1 MTKNLGAALELL
13 DLGWSVIPCRP
24 DTKRPRI
31 KWKEFQSKLPT
42 EDQVTDWWNKF
53 PNDPIALITGE
64 ISGVVVVDCDNEEAL
79 HAAFDCGMKSHFR
92 AKTKRGHHLYFK
104 HPKDGIRR
112 GPKAG
117 VNSRGADWPRIN
129 GLDFRGDGSYAL
141 VPPSKN
147 YSWDIPQGFSL
158 EPDDFPVWQDW
169 TPSLKQES
177 GDETFSFNDL
187 DLSDVVAMNPIEF
200 ISEWDRTA
208 RYVRETYPST
218 MKIPTGVGN
227 GRNERVMKY
236 ISEQIIEGIFGAD
249 LRVRG
254 YAFMTEFFE
263 EQLQEAEFEATVR
276 SMEESERRNHPDRF
290 DEKGEYIYRKKI
302 EEAKAEE
309 NGNGRH
315 RRLIKMS
322 DAQDLADKSD
332 AREFLVEPWL
342 SPASITQVYGYSGH
356 GKSLFVQNAMASLAS
371 GRKYFGCFEITKPS
385 KVLYLDFEMGMSTI
399 ARRLLEMKQMH
410 GDTQDRLQIW
420 TPFIDNHEMNLRTK
434 EGLLELQ
441 GWVDHVK
448 PDVVVVDTIRTA
460 YPGLMENSADEW
472 AKVNQLAVKLRNS
485 GYAVILVHHS
495 NKPSETGVGR
505 EAGSTNQLTVLET
518 QIRVTQ
524 VYQDEETAK
533 QNAAIFDGS
542 YDRPVWPMLST
553 KLLPDFQLYMVME
566 IRYGKV
572 REWTDSHDRVQWIGL
587 ASNNQTDE
595 RCIVSSASTKQ
606 KAKEMALDGKEPEEI
621 SRALSKPLRVI
632 NDWLEV

>member
-1 MTKNLGAALELL
+1 MNNANLGAALEYL
-13 DLGWSVIPCRP
+13 DMGWSIIPCRP
-24 DTKRPRI
+24 ETKRPRI
-31 KWKEFQSKLPT
+31 KWKAFQDTLPT
-42 EDQVTDWWNKF
+42 EEQVTEWWTKF
-53 PNDPIALITGE
+53 PNDPIALITGA

-79 HAAFDCGMKSHFR
+79 HSAFDAGMKSPFR

-104 HPKDGIRR
+104 HPQDGIR
-112 GPKAG
+112 G

-141 VPPSKN
+141 VPPSTN
-147 YSWDIPQGFSL
+147 YKWDIPRGFDL
-158 EPDDFPVWQDW
+158 DPDEMPIWKDW
-169 TPSLKQES
+169 KPTLKEKTE
-177 GDETFSFNDL
+177 GDFSFNEL
-187 DLSDVVAMNPIEF
+187 DLSDVVAMNPQEF

-208 RYVRETYPST
+208 KYVRETYPST

-236 ISEQIIEGIFGAD
+236 ISEQILEGNFGAE

-290 DEKGEYIYRKKI
+290 DEKGEYIHRKKI
-302 EEAKAEE
+302 EEAKDEA
-309 NGNGRH
+309 NGNGRQ
-315 RRLIKMS
+315 RRLILME
-322 DAQDLADKSD
+322 DAQALADKSE
-332 AREFLVEPWL
+332 AREYLIEPWL
-342 SPASITQVYGYSGH
+342 TPASIVQVYGYSGH
-356 GKSLFVQNAMASLAS
+356 GKSLFIQNAMASLAS

-399 ARRLLEMKQMH
+399 ARRLLEMKQVH

-420 TPFIDNHEMNLRTK
+420 TPFVDNHEMNLRTK
-434 EGLLELQ
+434 EGLIELQ
-441 GWVDHVK
+441 GWVDHIK
-448 PDVVVVDTIRTA
+448 PDVVVIDTIRTA

-472 AKVNQLAVKLRNS
+472 AKVNQLAVRLRNS

-495 NKPSETGVGR
+495 NKPSESGVGR

-533 QNAAIFDGS
+533 QNAAIHDGS

-587 ASNNQTDE
+587 ASNNKTDE

-606 KAKEMALDGKEPEEI
+606 KAKEMALECKDIEDI

-632 NDWLEV
+632 KDWLEV